1 MGLLL
6 ELKMVKKEIY
16 LNEEEAIAYAS
27 ITSSVILL
35 FFTTLVV
42 IPLLI
47 NKWLSLGIIIMI
59 FVYSILNLLF
69 NYFKFN
75 DLIKRRKD
83 DKKKKD
89 KK

>member
-27 ITSSVILL
+27 ITSSMTLL

-59 FVYSILNLLF
+59 FVDSILNLLF